1 MKIDRLLKAIAVAA
15 LAFGLC
21 FAMAGCSTTG
31 QKNVELTPT
40 VDESALITP
49 GTLTVGVDSTFA
61 PFGGESKGKLV
72 GVDVDVAAALATELG
87 LELQVVDVAAQDV
100 DAYLADGKVDVV
112 MNISNASSG
121 FAKAA
126 PGNPYVDNAAALFT
140 KSAEGST
147 VEVDLKKL
155 GNAKIGAYKGSVAA
169 TLASQYCDSENLKT
183 YTSLSS
189 AFEALESGEVDY
201 VAADA
206 VAGGYLSTSYNDI
219 VYAASLDTVSD
230 VFFGVKADNATL
242 LEAMNGALATI
253 QKNGVLETI
262 LIKWVGHSTTPHVM
276 LNPGDA
282 AEEAGN

>member
-1 MKIDRLLKAIAVAA
+1 MKTNRLLKAIAAVA

-21 FAMAGCSTTG
+21 FALAGCATTG
-31 QKNVELTPT
+31 EKKVELTPT

-100 DAYLADGKVDVV
+100 DTYLSEGKVDVI

-147 VEVDLKKL
+147 VETDLKKL

-169 TLASQYCDSENLKT
+169 TLAVQYCDSDNLKT
-183 YTSLSS
+183 FTSLSA
-189 AFEALESGEVDY
+189 AFEALENGEVDY

-219 VYAASLDTVSD
+219 VYATSLDTVSG
-230 VFFGVKADNATL
+230 VFFGVDAKNATL
-242 LEAMNGALATI
+242 LEAMNGALAII
-253 QKNGVLETI
+253 QNNGVLETI
-262 LIKWVGHSTTPHVM
+262 MIKWVGHTTTPHVM
-276 LNPGDA
+276 LEPGTTG
-282 AEEAGN
+282 EEG